1 MKCYYKECGKEFTP
15 RTHNMKYCSDECC
28 RIATNEKLRKDYYE
42 KKARL
47 AGKKR
52 ICKAQGCNV
61 TLSRYH
67 EDNVCNRCAN
77 AKKTADRKQIVEMIR
92 SVTGKII

>member
-1 MKCYYKECGKEFTP
+1 MKCAYIKCKNEFTP

-28 RIATNEKLRKDYYE
+28 RIATNEKLKEAYYE

-52 ICKAQGCNV
+52 ICKSKGCNSE
-61 TLSRYH
+61 LSRYN
-67 EDNVCNRCAN
+67 EKNICYSCETFEKRK
-77 AKKTADRKQIVEMIR
+77 AK
-92 SVTGKII
+92 